1 MEKKKKLLQ
10 SRHPDSSRHAGEGFL
25 MTSKWIFL
33 VILALLI
40 NLGCSSNKIEN
51 LPREVLGHWET
62 ETPKYSGFSFE
73 LSEETITFTDLNAEN
88 AIESNM
94 IEKRTKELDNE
105 NNILYVV
112 HYENEEGLELKF
124 SFYYDPSE
132 GGKIRLKNQKTIVWT
147 RVPKSWKSLPAV
159 VPDRRLDGTQTGQ
172 EENPSQL
179 DLQGH
184 TQEDGLY
191 PSQPG

>member
-1 MEKKKKLLQ
+1 
-10 SRHPDSSRHAGEGFL
+10 

-105 NNILYVV
+105 NNIFYVV
-112 HYENEEGLELKF
+112 HYENEEGLALKF
-124 SFYYDPSE
+124 AFYYDPSG
-132 GGKIRLKNQKTIVWT
+132 GGKIRLKNQETTVWT
-147 RVPKSWKSLPAV
+147 RVP
-159 VPDRRLDGTQTGQ
+159 
-172 EENPSQL
+172 E
-179 DLQGH
+179 
-184 TQEDGLY
+184 
-191 PSQPG
+191 